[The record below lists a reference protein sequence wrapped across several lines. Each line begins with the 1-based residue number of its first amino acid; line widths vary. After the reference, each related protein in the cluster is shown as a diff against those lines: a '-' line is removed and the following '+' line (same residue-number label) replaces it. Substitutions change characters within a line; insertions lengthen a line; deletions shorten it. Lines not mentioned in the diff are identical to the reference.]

1 MEKNRKK
8 ILIVEDDQDI
18 RESLGFFLESEGYR
32 VELAEN
38 GKEALRVLRGAAE
51 IPGLVFLDL
60 QMPVMSGEEL
70 LGEIKQDAALSAL
83 QVPIVVFTAAARGPV
98 SGPIV
103 SAMKKPVDLDVILQ
117 VVTKYCGD

>member
-1 MEKNRKK
+1 MENHCKK

-18 RESLGFFLESEGYR
+18 RESLGYFLESEGYR

-38 GKEALRVLRGAAE
+38 GKEGLRALRDGAE
-51 IPGLVFLDL
+51 KPGLVFLDL

-70 LGEIKQDAALSAL
+70 LSEIKQDEALMAL
-83 QVPIVVFTAAARGPV
+83 RIPIVVFTAAARGPI

-103 SAMKKPVDLDVILQ
+103 SAMKKPVELEVILR
-117 VVTKYCGD
+117 VVTKYCGS